1 MAIEAEVF
9 LDDAATKSE
18 IVKRARGHAC
28 STLNGVVNLSKHSLS
43 VTEPLAASVTLLDRW
58 REMSDMVH
66 SLSTAGLSPRKQIQ
80 CWSDALTDLCGLFE
94 IDPLKGSSLEANV
107 WYTTVSRLKL
117 CQIEVSQ
124 HRIAHTVSRAR
135 SSEHPYVK
143 IHFQTEG
150 TSWFEQDGRRIEL
163 KPGDCLAYDVAC
175 PHAIVSPGLT
185 RHDVVIVPKELLRER
200 GFHPERMSACK
211 LSARAG
217 TGRIS
222 HEFVHAAFG
231 EATKLSPNNAIVVAD
246 SLIDLLLLPLR
257 EADTMFDR
265 VGPEAMY
272 IRAQA
277 FIREHLRDP
286 DLCIDQISAALGC
299 TKRYLHMLFSD
310 KGMTVS
316 DYIWRARLL
325 HCRQELE
332 TQNGKT
338 ITDVAFSWG
347 FSSSSHFSR
356 VFRKHFGF
364 VPSAIHKAQPVAPLP
379 DVS

>member
-1 MAIEAEVF
+1 MP
-9 LDDAATKSE
+9 DT
-18 IVKRARGHAC
+18 
-28 STLNGVVNLSKHSLS
+28 
-43 VTEPLAASVTLLDRW
+43 
-58 REMSDMVH
+58 VH
-66 SLSTAGLSPRKQIQ
+66 SLSTSGLSPKRQIQ
-80 CWSDALTDLCGLFE
+80 CWSDALTDLCGQFD
-94 IDPLKGSSLEANV
+94 IDPLKASSLEARVN
-107 WYTTVSRLKL
+107 YTTVSRLKL

-124 HRIAHTVSRAR
+124 HRIAHTVSRSRA
-135 SSEHPYVK
+135 SEHPYVK
-143 IHFQTEG
+143 ILFQTHG
-150 TSWFEQDGRRIEL
+150 VSYFEQDGRRIEL
-163 KPGDCLAYDVAC
+163 MPGDCLAYDVSC
-175 PHAIVSPGLT
+175 PHTIISPALT
-185 RHDVVIVPKELLRER
+185 RHEVVIVPKALLQER

-211 LSARAG
+211 LTARTG
-217 TGRIS
+217 TGRIA
-222 HEFVHAAFG
+222 HDFVHAAFDQ
-231 EATKLSPNNAIVVAD
+231 AAKLSPNNAVIVAD
-246 SLIDLLLLPLR
+246 TLIDLLLLPLR
-257 EADTMFDR
+257 EADVLFDR
-265 VGPEAMY
+265 GGPEAMY

-310 KGMTVS
+310 RGMTVS

-364 VPSAIHKAQPVAPLP
+364 VPSAIHRTHCADPSP
-379 DVS
+379 DLS

>member
-1 MAIEAEVF
+1 
-9 LDDAATKSE
+9 
-18 IVKRARGHAC
+18 
-28 STLNGVVNLSKHSLS
+28 
-43 VTEPLAASVTLLDRW
+43 
-58 REMSDMVH
+58 MSNTIR
-66 SLSTAGLSPRKQIQ
+66 SLSTSGLAPKQQIQ
-80 CWSDALTDLCGLFE
+80 CWTDALTELCGQFDV
-94 IDPLKGSSLEANV
+94 DPLEASSLDGRIN
-107 WYTTVSRLKL
+107 YTTVSRLKL
-117 CQIEVSQ
+117 CQIEASQ
-124 HRIAHTVSRAR
+124 HRLAHPVSRSA
-135 SSEHPYVK
+135 SGEHPYVK
-143 IHFQTEG
+143 ILFQTYG
-150 TSWFEQDGRRIEL
+150 ISHFEQGGRRIEVA
-163 KPGDCLAYDVAC
+163 PGDCLAYDVSC
-175 PHAIVSPGLT
+175 PHTITNPMLT
-185 RHDVVIVPKELLRER
+185 RHEVVIVPKELLRER
-200 GFHPERMSACK
+200 GFHLEKMSACK
-211 LSARAG
+211 ISSRAG
-217 TGRIS
+217 TGRIA

-231 EATKLSPNNAIVVAD
+231 EATRLSPTSAAGVAE

-257 EADTMFDR
+257 EADTAFDR

-277 FIREHLRDP
+277 FIRERLRDP

-332 TQNGKT
+332 TQHGKT

-364 VPSAIHKAQPVAPLP
+364 VPSSIHKAPHGNLSP